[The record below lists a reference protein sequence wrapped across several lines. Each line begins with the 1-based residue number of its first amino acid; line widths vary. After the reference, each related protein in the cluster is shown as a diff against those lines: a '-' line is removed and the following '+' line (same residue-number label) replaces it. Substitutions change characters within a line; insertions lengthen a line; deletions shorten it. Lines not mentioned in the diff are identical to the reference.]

1 MNWEKKRDQERL
13 WEKERLRDWESGLAT
28 KKKKRESE
36 RDDVRLWERETER
49 VVLPLKKFKNYKA

>member
-1 MNWEKKRDQERL
+1 MRER
-13 WEKERLRDWESGLAT
+13 KTERLREWFSNK

>member
-36 RDDVRLWERETER
+36 WDDVRLWERETER